1 MKTDLAKNFDCSA
14 KMGFQLHYCRD
25 CGEAGKSR
33 GHVLRCFSDLFFFVL
48 LCPLYDTPKAYVS
61 A

>member
-1 MKTDLAKNFDCSA
+1 MKTDLAKIFDCSA

-33 GHVLRCFSDLFFFVL
+33 GHVLRCFSDLFFF
-48 LCPLYDTPKAYVS
+48 CPALPFIRYTKS
-61 A
+61 IC